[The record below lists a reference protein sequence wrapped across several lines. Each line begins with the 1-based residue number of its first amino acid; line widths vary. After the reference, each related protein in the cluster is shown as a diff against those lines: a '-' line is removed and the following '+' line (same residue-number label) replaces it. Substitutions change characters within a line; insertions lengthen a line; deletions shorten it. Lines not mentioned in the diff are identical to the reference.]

1 MNFIYRTPSLND
13 TDAICILSEKTFRDT
28 YSEFNTPEN
37 MEEHVA
43 RNFSRHQIE
52 KELQDAGCQY
62 FIIESDAEIVAF
74 AKLQKDHPTEGLE
87 EKKVVEI
94 ERFYVDKSLQ
104 GQQLGRKL
112 MQYCID
118 WAIENNFETIWL
130 GVWENNPNAI
140 KFYQKMGFEFLGK
153 HTFVLGTEVQTDF
166 TMKKELR

>member
-1 MNFIYRTPSLND
+1 MNFLYRTTTLND
-13 TDAICILSEKTFRDT
+13 IKAICILSEKTFRDT

-43 RNFSRHQIE
+43 RNFSNNQIE
-52 KELQDAGCQY
+52 KELQSTDCQY
-62 FIIESDAEIVAF
+62 FVIESDAEIVAF

-94 ERFYVDKSLQ
+94 ERFYVNKNQQ

-112 MQYCID
+112 MEYCVE
-118 WAIENNFETIWL
+118 WANENNFETIWL
-130 GVWENNPNAI
+130 GVWENNTNAI
-140 KFYQKMGFEFLGK
+140 KFYQKMGFEFLSK

-166 TMKKELR
+166 TMKKQLR